1 MFQPP
6 FPQPRYHGPLLL
18 DSQPVYRAHF
28 HPTHLPLLP
37 CTPLFQESSCLHG
50 PPAHCCHC
58 HHWTC
63 DSHNFLLR
71 STYSAALPWT
81 TPESRLAW
89 FECGPVDCLV
99 LHRELPPQALWALCG
114 GWRRF
119 SAWCLCTLFLCGG
132 STSDYTRE
140 LGVGVHRHELFGR
153 SAQGDCAAHYL
164 DLVTH
169 VAGVQVRSWWRPAQQ
184 VRFGWLLALRFCN
197 AGRRSFGWSVAGG
210 ALACRQQRLKGG
222 LTPRLT
228 HTLHASQL
236 LGQVYFRVRILSTVQ
251 NFCFTFWYPIFVP
264 GARGQG
270 TVRFIFNMF

>member
-1 MFQPP
+1 MGTV
-6 FPQPRYHGPLLL
+6 R
-18 DSQPVYRAHF
+18 
-28 HPTHLPLLP
+28 
-37 CTPLFQESSCLHG
+37 
-50 PPAHCCHC
+50 
-58 HHWTC
+58 W
-63 DSHNFLLR
+63 
-71 STYSAALPWT
+71 
-81 TPESRLAW
+81 LAQ
-89 FECGPVDCLV
+89 V
-99 LHRELPPQALWALCG
+99 Q
-114 GWRRF
+114 
-119 SAWCLCTLFLCGG
+119 WCLCTLFLCGG

-140 LGVGVHRHELFGR
+140 LGVGVHRHELFDR

-184 VRFGWLLALRFCN
+184 VRYGWLLALRFCN
-197 AGRRSFGWSVAGG
+197 AGRRSLGWSVAGG